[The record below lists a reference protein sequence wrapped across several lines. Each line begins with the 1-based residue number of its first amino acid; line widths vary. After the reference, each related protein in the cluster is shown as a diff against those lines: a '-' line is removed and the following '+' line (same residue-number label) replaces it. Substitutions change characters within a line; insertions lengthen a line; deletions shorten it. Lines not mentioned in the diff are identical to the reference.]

1 MGLFSKKTLIDTD
14 DQERIV
20 AAIRTAEAATTGEL
34 RVYVESHCG
43 YVDAMDR
50 AKEVFTNLGME
61 KTERRN
67 AVIVYLA
74 IKDKQ
79 FAIMGDK
86 EIYEKAGG
94 PQFWSDAATH
104 LKMNLKAGKFAE
116 GLVVCVNELGA
127 ALAKHFPYDPAI
139 HKNELPDEI
148 VFGK

>member
-1 MGLFSKKTLIDTD
+1 MGIFSKKSLIDAD

-50 AKEVFTNLGME
+50 AKEVFTNLGMD

-67 AVIVYLA
+67 AIIVYLA

-86 EIYEKAGG
+86 EIYEQAGG
-94 PQFWSDAATH
+94 PEFWATAAAH

-116 GLVVCVNELGA
+116 GLVICINELGA
-127 ALAKHFPYDPAI
+127 ALANHFPYDPTV

-148 VFGK
+148 VFG